1 MNRSGGTGRSRRSLR
16 SSSAF
21 SPPGSISRQG
31 GLNGPETP
39 RRTATLAATSWSPGG
54 QGAASAAPATTTLA
68 SLMLY
73 SARMAQEARLQL
85 LSAYE
90 NIELAQ
96 RVLAELCGSANI
108 DEETTYWVGMA
119 LREALANAIKHGNKL
134 SSEKRVLVHMLLVD
148 GQLQIEVED
157 EGEGFDPASLEDPT
171 SPGNLLRSSGRGVF
185 YMHQFMDEVN
195 FRVGEQGG
203 TRVELIKNWGARR
216 ES

>member
-1 MNRSGGTGRSRRSLR
+1 M
-16 SSSAF
+16 
-21 SPPGSISRQG
+21 
-31 GLNGPETP
+31 
-39 RRTATLAATSWSPGG
+39 
-54 QGAASAAPATTTLA
+54 
-68 SLMLY
+68 MLY
-73 SARMAQEARLQL
+73 SARMAREARLQL

-96 RVLAELCGSANI
+96 RVLAELCGSADI
-108 DEETTYWVGMA
+108 DDETTYWVGMA

-157 EGEGFDPASLEDPT
+157 EGDGFDPACLEDPT

-195 FRVGEQGG
+195 FRAGELGG
-203 TRVELIKNWGARR
+203 TRVELIKRFGARR